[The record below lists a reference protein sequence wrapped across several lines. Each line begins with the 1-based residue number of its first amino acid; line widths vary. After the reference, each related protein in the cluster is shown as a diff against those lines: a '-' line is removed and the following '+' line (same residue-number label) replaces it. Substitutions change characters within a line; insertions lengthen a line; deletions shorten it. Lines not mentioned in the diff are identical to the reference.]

1 MSESGVSRR
10 TESEV
15 DNDENMMRGNR
26 GGSASS
32 PSAPSLKKGKGGRK
46 VMFPSAEEKKQRNR
60 DSQAAFR
67 ERRKEHISE
76 LENIVQEQK
85 EKLQESKNA
94 QASAKEEV
102 LILKYKNSLL
112 ERILLEQ
119 GIDVNAELN
128 NILVFPPRFPE
139 KRVRKERVLARP
151 DPEVVPSKRVTAM
164 TSASPKTTSECCHCS
179 SSRTQSS
186 PASYSSTPP
195 TIVESSSST
204 PQDIARKRARHNTA
218 DTRAHKHPRLTAQPV
233 RKHQGHPRAPNLNHP
248 GNTRYS
254 SHIHGRRPILTFQ
267 TNGTRTNP
275 CATTSTTTLILDE
288 ESDAAQSVWAPTPPL
303 PFEVEHEREREHGAA
318 KTQNPAKAAF
328 DFDFDFEADFSFGG
342 FAETSGGFDMDLGFL
357 SSVHV

>member
-15 DNDENMMRGNR
+15 DNDEMRGNR

-128 NILVFPPRFPE
+128 NILVFPPRLPE
-139 KRVRKERVLARP
+139 KRIRKERVLSRP
-151 DPEVVPSKRVTAM
+151 DVEVMPLKRAVPM
-164 TSASPKTTSECCHCS
+164 TSSPKTTSDCCHCS
-179 SSRTQSS
+179 SSRLQSS
-186 PASYSSTPP
+186 PASHPSTPTLAEP
-195 TIVESSSST
+195 VSATS
-204 PQDIARKRARHNTA
+204 QDIARKRARYHNST
-218 DTRAHKHPRLTAQPV
+218 DTRAHKHQKV
-233 RKHQGHPRAPNLNHP
+233 
-248 GNTRYS
+248 
-254 SHIHGRRPILTFQ
+254 
-267 TNGTRTNP
+267 
-275 CATTSTTTLILDE
+275 
-288 ESDAAQSVWAPTPPL
+288 
-303 PFEVEHEREREHGAA
+303 
-318 KTQNPAKAAF
+318 
-328 DFDFDFEADFSFGG
+328 
-342 FAETSGGFDMDLGFL
+342 
-357 SSVHV
+357 SVHPVHKDRPRPSPQHTDYPGKYSHDPAHTTP

>member
-15 DNDENMMRGNR
+15 DNDEMRGNR
-26 GGSASS
+26 GGSAGS

-128 NILVFPPRFPE
+128 NILVFPPRLPE
-139 KRVRKERVLARP
+139 KRVRRERVLSRP
-151 DPEVVPSKRVTAM
+151 DTEVVPPKKTVAM
-164 TSASPKTTSECCHCS
+164 TSSPKTTSDCCHCS

-186 PASYSSTPP
+186 PASQSSTPP
-195 TIVESSSST
+195 TIAESDSAITQDLAPPDTFTSLAPSTSQFAPRQVHQAQGEFSELFPPRFVE
-204 PQDIARKRARHNTA
+204 PLGKYPLH
-218 DTRAHKHPRLTAQPV
+218 
-233 RKHQGHPRAPNLNHP
+233 APC
-248 GNTRYS
+248 
-254 SHIHGRRPILTFQ
+254 
-267 TNGTRTNP
+267 RTDP
-275 CATTSTTTLILDE
+275 CDTTSSTLILDE

-303 PFEVEHEREREHGAA
+303 PVELLEHEHSRVATKTQVAA
-318 KTQNPAKAAF
+318 KAF

-342 FAETSGGFDMDLGFL
+342 LAEASGGFDMDLGFL

>member
-26 GGSASS
+26 GGSACS

-128 NILVFPPRFPE
+128 NILVFPPRLPE

-151 DPEVVPSKRVTAM
+151 DPEVVPSKRVVAM
-164 TSASPKTTSECCHCS
+164 TSSSSPKTTSECCHCS

-186 PASYSSTPP
+186 PASISSIPP
-195 TIVESSSST
+195 TVVDSASAT
-204 PQDIARKRARHNTA
+204 PQEMARKRARYNTV
-218 DTRAHKHPRLTAQPV
+218 DTRAHKHPRLTAHPV
-233 RKHQGHPRAPNLNHP
+233 HKHRGHHRVPDPNHP
-248 GNTRYS
+248 GKYS
-254 SHIHGRRPILTFQ
+254 HRLPH
-267 TNGTRTNP
+267 
-275 CATTSTTTLILDE
+275 
-288 ESDAAQSVWAPTPPL
+288 TPL
-303 PFEVEHEREREHGAA
+303 
-318 KTQNPAKAAF
+318 
-328 DFDFDFEADFSFGG
+328 
-342 FAETSGGFDMDLGFL
+342 
-357 SSVHV
+357 

>member
-1 MSESGVSRR
+1 MSESGVSQR

-26 GGSASS
+26 GGSACS
-32 PSAPSLKKGKGGRK
+32 PSAQSLKKGKGGRK

-128 NILVFPPRFPE
+128 NILVFPPRLPE

-151 DPEVVPSKRVTAM
+151 DPEVVSSKRVTAM
-164 TSASPKTTSECCHCS
+164 TSSSPKTTSECCH
-179 SSRTQSS
+179 
-186 PASYSSTPP
+186 Y
-195 TIVESSSST
+195 
-204 PQDIARKRARHNTA
+204 
-218 DTRAHKHPRLTAQPV
+218 
-233 RKHQGHPRAPNLNHP
+233 
-248 GNTRYS
+248 
-254 SHIHGRRPILTFQ
+254 
-267 TNGTRTNP
+267 P
-275 CATTSTTTLILDE
+275 CATTSTATLILDD

-303 PFEVEHEREREHGAA
+303 PFEVEHEHRHGAA

-328 DFDFDFEADFSFGG
+328 DFDFDFEADFSFGS
-342 FAETSGGFDMDLGFL
+342 FAEAAGGFDMDLGFL

>member
-15 DNDENMMRGNR
+15 DNDEMRGNR

-119 GIDVNAELN
+119 GTQTRIYFSKA
-128 NILVFPPRFPE
+128 
-139 KRVRKERVLARP
+139 VL
-151 DPEVVPSKRVTAM
+151 
-164 TSASPKTTSECCHCS
+164 
-179 SSRTQSS
+179 
-186 PASYSSTPP
+186 
-195 TIVESSSST
+195 
-204 PQDIARKRARHNTA
+204 
-218 DTRAHKHPRLTAQPV
+218 
-233 RKHQGHPRAPNLNHP
+233 
-248 GNTRYS
+248 
-254 SHIHGRRPILTFQ
+254 
-267 TNGTRTNP
+267 
-275 CATTSTTTLILDE
+275 TST
-288 ESDAAQSVWAPTPPL
+288 
-303 PFEVEHEREREHGAA
+303 R
-318 KTQNPAKAAF
+318 N
-328 DFDFDFEADFSFGG
+328 
-342 FAETSGGFDMDLGFL
+342 
-357 SSVHV
+357 

>member
-248 GNTRYS
+248 GNTD
-254 SHIHGRRPILTFQ
+254 
-267 TNGTRTNP
+267 P

>member
-15 DNDENMMRGNR
+15 DNDEMRENR
-26 GGSASS
+26 GGSAGS

-128 NILVFPPRFPE
+128 SILVFPPRLPE
-139 KRVRKERVLARP
+139 KRVRKERVLSRP
-151 DPEVVPSKRVTAM
+151 DAEVVPPKRAVPM
-164 TSASPKTTSECCHCS
+164 TSSPKTTSDCCHCS

-186 PASYSSTPP
+186 PASQSSTPP
-195 TIVESSSST
+195 TIAESGSAI
-204 PQDIARKRARHNTA
+204 PQDMARKRARVHNNT
-218 DTRAHKHPRLTAQPV
+218 DTRAHKHQKVSTHSIHKHRSQPRPQNA
-233 RKHQGHPRAPNLNHP
+233 NYP
-248 GNTRYS
+248 GKYS
-254 SHIHGRRPILTFQ
+254 H
-267 TNGTRTNP
+267 
-275 CATTSTTTLILDE
+275 
-288 ESDAAQSVWAPTPPL
+288 
-303 PFEVEHEREREHGAA
+303 
-318 KTQNPAKAAF
+318 NPAH
-328 DFDFDFEADFSFGG
+328 
-342 FAETSGGFDMDLGFL
+342 TTP
-357 SSVHV
+357 